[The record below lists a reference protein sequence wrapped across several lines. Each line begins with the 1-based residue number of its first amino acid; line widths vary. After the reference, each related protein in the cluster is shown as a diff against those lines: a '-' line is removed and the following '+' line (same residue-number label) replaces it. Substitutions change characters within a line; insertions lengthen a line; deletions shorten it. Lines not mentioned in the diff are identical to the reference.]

1 MSMKGFLRRMSKKT
15 GNANVWSD
23 VRARDARNSACF
35 NHKKEA
41 ARKAAANA
49 ELARAFADIFR
60 APTHEHEG
68 IFAKNEQKDR
78 ECECVERCE
87 SAGRAKQRVL

>member
-1 MSMKGFLRRMSKKT
+1 MTEKCDREKKLPAALFLTNDFRQVS
-15 GNANVWSD
+15 
-23 VRARDARNSACF
+23 NSCF
-35 NHKKEA
+35 CGTMIKA

-49 ELARAFADIFR
+49 ELAQAFADIFR

-87 SAGRAKQRVL
+87 SAVRAKQRGL